1 MTTKEWIAARTIA
14 WWLRKRSGL
23 SRAEWRHGMIK
34 PLGKKWAW
42 LGNLGAV
49 GSVIASV
56 GGFLP
61 PQYAVIAAALAAL
74 LNSISHSLPG
84 TGGK

>member
-1 MTTKEWIAARTIA
+1 
-14 WWLRKRSGL
+14 
-23 SRAEWRHGMIK
+23 MIK